1 MNNLKTVVMDFTESA
16 INDGIA
22 QEEGN
27 VNQSNKCY
35 RRIEKRIKWLTEHDE
50 LGNDMFLELL
60 NHQDDYVKYHT
71 ACALLHEKED
81 MAIDTLKAISQKKD
95 Y

>member
-1 MNNLKTVVMDFTESA
+1 
-16 INDGIA
+16 
-22 QEEGN
+22 
-27 VNQSNKCY
+27 
-35 RRIEKRIKWLTEHDE
+35 
-50 LGNDMFLELL
+50 MFLELL